1 MEGCE
6 MADASTALGA
16 PQIAAAWVSR
26 KGTGRRVAKGVVGA
40 EIGAG
45 LGSAVGSRMGI
56 AAGQTAETPSFGSF
70 GYLAVSATELVLVKA
85 KQGLAS
91 MKLTGEVVARVPRGD
106 VASAELGEGKL
117 VAPFTIRF
125 ISGGVWELEV
135 ARARRR
141 GAEELIAELT
151 G

>member
-1 MEGCE
+1 
-6 MADASTALGA
+6 MADASSVLGA
-16 PQIAAAWVSR
+16 PEITAAWVSR
-26 KGTGRRVAKGVVGA
+26 KGTGRRVGTAVAGA
-40 EIGAG
+40 EGGRLAAK
-45 LGSAVGSRMGI
+45 LGSHLGV
-56 AAGQTAETPSFGSF
+56 AAGQTAETPNFGSY

-91 MKLTGEVVARVPRGD
+91 MKLTNEVAARVPRSE

-125 ISGGVWELEV
+125 ANGGMWELEV

-141 GAEELIAELT
+141 GAEALIAELN